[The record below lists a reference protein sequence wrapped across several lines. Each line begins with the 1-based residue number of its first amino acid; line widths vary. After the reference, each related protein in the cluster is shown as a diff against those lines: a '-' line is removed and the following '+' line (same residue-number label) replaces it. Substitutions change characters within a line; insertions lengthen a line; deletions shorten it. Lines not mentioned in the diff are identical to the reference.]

1 MEGSGFADLDKIR
14 VRLPPEKFNKFGT
27 CVWGENPHQ
36 YVPIQG
42 ALGPPG
48 PPGLPGPPGIPG
60 TSVAMGPNG
69 SIAIGPPGPPGLDGS
84 PGLQV
89 RTSAKD
95 TCNNHTK
102 WKIQANSCLCWVV
115 FKL

>member
-14 VRLPPEKFNKFGT
+14 VRLLTEKFNKFGT

-36 YVPIQG
+36 YVTIQG
-42 ALGPPG
+42 ARGPPG

-60 TSVAMGPNG
+60 TSVAVGPNAT
-69 SIAIGPPGPPGLDGS
+69 IAFGPPGPPGLDGT
-84 PGLQV
+84 PGLPV
-89 RTSAKD
+89 CICTKD
-95 TCNNHTK
+95 NNHTN
-102 WKIQANSCLCWVV
+102 WNIQANSCLCWVI